1 MAVLP
6 TKFNLSQPSS
16 FVSGRPIA
24 TQDTTAIGRGVA
36 SLGQSVAA
44 IGDDIQRQQD
54 TVDISRAE
62 AAKAQGLIDTTNKF
76 TDDPDYSTFNQR
88 APKDTSDVVNN
99 AANLI
104 RNPQMREKW
113 KLQAGTD
120 AARVNDAIGDK
131 ARTLGK
137 QADTVAFDDSLE
149 TQRRIYVDP
158 QTSDEQKAAARA
170 AIEGSIETG
179 LKTGLLTPDAADAR
193 KKQYIEGADTNRLK
207 LLADTNP
214 AEVASWGMNGNPVHG
229 AMMQVESKGNPNAVS
244 AKGAAGLMQVTPN
257 TGTEIAQEIGDAN
270 FPVNGTD
277 AQKIEY
283 LKNPDVSKKYGA
295 YYYDKQ
301 LQKYGGDQQ
310 AALIAYNGGPTRA
323 DAWLA
328 AGRDDSVIPKE
339 TADYYKK
346 VQAGTD
352 TGSPS
357 VPGRTMADAGPT
369 ATREFL
375 TSISSHGAHSI
386 DTMQEGFGNKLSSLI
401 QSAPPEIRNG
411 LGIYS
416 GARTPEEQAQII
428 SSNAGKYG
436 LDKAAWDSDVASMG
450 PVAAGQKWASQF
462 KASGM
467 SAFIAK
473 PGGSNHQNGTAAD
486 LSYNGQSLKD
496 APANVVNWLHQNAAT
511 YGLKFPLGN
520 ENWHIE
526 DSSTR
531 GGTSGYT
538 AAPVS
543 TAPDWVSRI
552 SPEDQQV
559 AYQLATTKLKQNQ
572 VEARGNIE
580 TVVQNAP
587 AAIQNTGTYTGA
599 TPTQQQ
605 FVEAYGAQEGP
616 QKYDAF
622 TASLDVAQSS
632 YNFRT
637 MSSDDI
643 QKAVQAALPTS
654 SGNDAA
660 LESKKY
666 DALSQAASQTLAA
679 RKADPATYTMQA
691 FPSVQ
696 QAWADAQTSGNY
708 QSAMAATAA
717 AQQQMGMTKLELLP
731 KSVADQSVASFKNPD
746 ATDQQRLGAVT
757 GLILSTPD
765 QGQRQAVFK
774 QLVDAGLPAMT
785 EGVVEAAARG
795 DQGAANRLL
804 QAALVDPAK
813 LPKSGEVKPTDIDDA
828 LYSSI
833 WAPGQIGDAS
843 YGVGYGDAS
852 SLERAQRGS
861 DLMKKAVQVRI
872 SQGQDLQSAV
882 AGASKD
888 LFGDNK
894 VYNGSGGITANL
906 PVPSDTDTSLLTAGL
921 SASKTSFKAALD
933 QQKERIL
940 TGTKPAAGPTGNFD
954 GMVSKGNIDLAAR
967 PVVKNDDGTIS
978 TVRSMSFNE
987 DGKEILV
994 PTVSPDGKILSD
1006 QEAIDLYHQTGQNLG
1021 VFKNSD
1027 AADAY
1032 ATALHDA
1039 QAKFY
1044 ANPSSDGTRAVLD
1057 ATVQNRMDDILEN
1070 GVFVPA
1076 GNGVGLRDPYTGAF
1090 VTGSNGQPLTLS
1102 IDKVLDM
1109 GRTNPIGGNE
1119 PGTRYS
1125 SGQSNT
1131 GMVQPT
1137 AVQQYLKGGSV
1148 SGNEVS
1154 PEASRW
1160 MSGQPV
1166 DAQPDVKKNSTPD
1179 QGSPDLSNLSSVERG
1194 FLGALSAAESAGI
1207 GGTKLK
1213 LYNDIIQRG
1222 RTAPITESDLQPDEQ
1237 EKLKALVLKQGKSEG
1252 KIDYKDYIGSGM
1264 PEDILGGFRYKVDNG
1279 AVHITDT
1286 YDFNKSKGSSWDDNS
1301 LVQALGAFTSPKNL
1315 AAAIGRKIAPD
1326 SKPGVPVKITL
1337 K

>member
-24 TQDTTAIGRGVA
+24 TQDTTAIGRGIA
-36 SLGQSVAA
+36 SLGQSVAS
-44 IGDDIQRQQD
+44 IGDDIQQQRD
-54 TVDISRAE
+54 TLGI
-62 AAKAQGLIDTTNKF
+62 AKAQAKLAQGLIDVKNNF
-76 TDDPDYSTFNQR
+76 RQDGDYSTFGQR
-88 APKDTSDVVNN
+88 APQQTSKALDD
-99 AANLI
+99 AASLI
-104 RNPQMREKW
+104 SNPSLREKF
-113 KLQAGTD
+113 
-120 AARVNDAIGDK
+120 K
-131 ARTLGK
+131 AVSTP
-137 QADTVAFDDSLE
+137 TVASANDSIDDVGFKLGQQAQKTSLDDALE
-149 TQRRIYVDP
+149 MQRRIYVDP
-158 QTSDEQKAAARA
+158 TSNDQERDAARA
-170 AIEGSIETG
+170 DNIATIDTA
-179 LKTGLLTPDAADAR
+179 LKTGLLTPDEADAR
-193 KKQYIEGADTNRLK
+193 KKAYIEGADTNRLK

-229 AMMQVESKGNPNAVS
+229 AMMQVESNGNPNAVS

-257 TGTEIAQEIGDAN
+257 TGTEIAQELGDAN

-283 LKNPDVSKKYGA
+283 LKNPDVSKKYGT

-301 LQKYGGDQQ
+301 LQKYGGDQE
-310 AALIAYNGGPTRA
+310 AALIAYNGGPARA

-328 AGRDDSVIPKE
+328 AGRDDSAIPKE

-346 VQAGTD
+346 VLAGTGAG
-352 TGSPS
+352 TPS
-357 VPGRTMADAGPT
+357 VPGRTMAQAGPSD
-369 ATREFL
+369 ARAFL
-375 TSISSHGAHSI
+375 LSVTDKGEAAI
-386 DTMQEGFGNKLSSLI
+386 DGLQEGFGNKVAALLQAAPPGIREKLGVYSAYRSPEHQAELWQGALKKYGSVEEARKWVAPPGKSEHNDGNAADLGYDGKSLKN
-401 QSAPPEIRNG
+401 APPE
-411 LGIYS
+411 
-416 GARTPEEQAQII
+416 
-428 SSNAGKYG
+428 
-436 LDKAAWDSDVASMG
+436 
-450 PVAAGQKWASQF
+450 
-462 KASGM
+462 
-467 SAFIAK
+467 
-473 PGGSNHQNGTAAD
+473 
-486 LSYNGQSLKD
+486 
-496 APANVVNWLHQNAAT
+496 VVDWLHQNAPT
-511 YGLKFPLGN
+511 FGLKFPLAN

-526 DSSTR
+526 DASTR
-531 GGTSGYT
+531 GGAGGAQ

-543 TAPDWVSRI
+543 TAPDWVKRI

-580 TVVQNAP
+580 TVIQNAP
-587 AAIQNTGTYTGA
+587 SAIQNTGTYSGA

-605 FVEAYGAQEGP
+605 FVDAYGPQEGP

-643 QKAVQAALPTS
+643 QKAVQAAIPTS

-813 LPKSGEVKPTDIDDA
+813 LPKSGEIKPTDIDDA

-843 YGVGYGDAS
+843 YGVGYGDTS
-852 SLERAQRGS
+852 SLERAQRGG

-906 PVPSDTDTSLLTAGL
+906 PVPSGTDTSLLTAGL

-933 QQKERIL
+933 QQRERIV
-940 TGTKPAAGPTGNFD
+940 AGSTSTLAD
-954 GMVSKGNIDLAAR
+954 GG
-967 PVVKNDDGTIS
+967 
-978 TVRSMSFNE
+978 
-987 DGKEILV
+987 
-994 PTVSPDGKILSD
+994 
-1006 QEAIDLYHQTGQNLG
+1006 
-1021 VFKNSD
+1021 
-1027 AADAY
+1027 
-1032 ATALHDA
+1032 
-1039 QAKFY
+1039 
-1044 ANPSSDGTRAVLD
+1044 RAVLD

-1119 PGTRYS
+1119 PGARYS
-1125 SGQSNT
+1125 SGQANT

-1148 SGNEVS
+1148 NSNEVS
-1154 PEASRW
+1154 PEVSRW

-1194 FLGALSAAESAGI
+1194 FLGALSTAESAGI

-1222 RTAPITESDLQPDEQ
+1222 RTAPITENDLQPDEQ
-1237 EKLKALVLKQGKSEG
+1237 EKLKALVLKQGKTEG
-1252 KIDYKDYIGSGM
+1252 KIDYKDYVGSGM
-1264 PEDILGGFRYKVDNG
+1264 PEDILGGFRYKVENG

-1286 YDFNKSKGSSWDDNS
+1286 YDFNKSKGGSWDDNS

-1326 SKPGVPVKITL
+1326 SKPGVPVKIIL

>member
-6 TKFNLSQPSS
+6 TKFSLSQPST
-16 FVSGRPIA
+16 FVSGRHVA
-24 TQDTTAIGRGVA
+24 TQDTTDIGKGIA
-36 SLGQSVAA
+36 SLGQSVAS
-44 IGDDIQRQQD
+44 IGNDIQQQQD

-62 AAKAQGLIDTTNKF
+62 AAKAQGLIDTQNKF

-88 APKDTSDVVNN
+88 APKDTADVVNN

-113 KLQAGTD
+113 KIQAGTD

-131 ARTLGK
+131 ARALGK
-137 QADTVAFDDSLE
+137 QAETVAFDNSLE

-158 QTSDEQKAAARA
+158 TTSDEQKAAARA
-170 AIEGSIETG
+170 AMEGSIETG

-193 KKQYIEGADTNRLK
+193 RKQYVEGADTNRLK
-207 LLADTNP
+207 LLAETNP
-214 AEVASWGMNGNPVHG
+214 SEVASWGLNGNPVHG
-229 AMMQVESKGNPNAVS
+229 AIMQVESNGNPNAVS
-244 AKGAAGLMQVTPN
+244 AKGAAGLMQVTPA
-257 TGTEIAQEIGDAN
+257 TGTEIAQELGDNN

-283 LKNPDVSKKYGA
+283 LKNPDVSKKYGT

-301 LQKYGGDQQ
+301 LQKYGGDQE
-310 AALIAYNGGPTRA
+310 AALIAYNGGPARA

-346 VQAGTD
+346 VLAGT
-352 TGSPS
+352 GAGAPS
-357 VPGRTMADAGPT
+357 VPGRTMAETGPS
-369 ATREFL
+369 ASRDFL
-375 TSISSHGAHSI
+375 TSISSHGARSI
-386 DTMQEGFGNKLSSLI
+386 DSMQEGFGNKLANLI
-401 QSAPPEIRNG
+401 QSAPPEIRSG

-428 SSNAGKYG
+428 SSNAAKYG

-486 LSYNGQSLKD
+486 LSYNGKSLKD
-496 APANVVNWLHQNAAT
+496 APQNVVDWLHQNAGA
-511 YGLKFPLGN
+511 YGLKFPLAN

-526 DSSTR
+526 DASTR
-531 GGTSGYT
+531 GG
-538 AAPVS
+538 AAGVPVS
-543 TAPDWVSRI
+543 TAPDWVKRI

-559 AYQLATTKLKQNQ
+559 AYQLATTKLKQQQ

-587 AAIQNTGTYTGA
+587 VAIQNTGSYSGS

-605 FVEAYGAQEGP
+605 FVDAYGPQEGQ
-616 QKYDAF
+616 QKYDSF
-622 TASLDVAQSS
+622 TASLDVAQSA

-637 MSSDDI
+637 MSANDI
-643 QKAVQAALPTS
+643 QKLVQASVPTS

-660 LESKKY
+660 LEEKKY
-666 DALSQAASQTLAA
+666 TALSQAASQTLAA

-691 FPSVQ
+691 FPNVQ
-696 QAWADAQTSGNY
+696 QAWNDAATSGNY
-708 QSAMAATAA
+708 QPAMAATAA
-717 AQQQMGMTKLELLP
+717 AQQQLGMQQMELLP
-731 KSVADQSVASFKNPD
+731 KSIADKAVESFKSPD
-746 ATDQQRLGAVT
+746 ATDQQRISAVT
-757 GLILSTPD
+757 GLIFSTPD

-813 LPKSGEVKPTDIDDA
+813 LPKSGEVKPTDIDNE
-828 LYSSI
+828 LYSSV

-861 DLMKKAVQVRI
+861 DLMKKAVQLRI

-894 VYNGSGGITANL
+894 VYNGSGSVSANL

-921 SASKTSFKAALD
+921 EAAKTSFKAALD
-933 QQKERIL
+933 MNREQIMAASKAAINDGSRAIL
-940 TGTKPAAGPTGNFD
+940 TA
-954 GMVSKGNIDLAAR
+954 
-967 PVVKNDDGTIS
+967 
-978 TVRSMSFNE
+978 SM
-987 DGKEILV
+987 
-994 PTVSPDGKILSD
+994 
-1006 QEAIDLYHQTGQNLG
+1006 QNS
-1021 VFKNSD
+1021 N
-1027 AADAY
+1027 
-1032 ATALHDA
+1032 
-1039 QAKFY
+1039 
-1044 ANPSSDGTRAVLD
+1044 
-1057 ATVQNRMDDILEN
+1057 DDILNN
-1070 GVFVPA
+1070 GVYVPV
-1076 GNGVGLRDPYTGAF
+1076 GNGIGLRDPYTGKF
-1090 VTGSNGQPLTLS
+1090 VLGADGVTPLSLPL
-1102 IDKVLDM
+1102 DKVLDM
-1109 GRTNPIGGNE
+1109 GRANPIGGNE

-1125 SGQSNT
+1125 AGQANT
-1131 GMVQPT
+1131 GMVQPRE
-1137 AVQQYLKGGSV
+1137 VQQYLKGGTVDS
-1148 SGNEVS
+1148 NQIS

-1179 QGSPDLSNLSSVERG
+1179 QNSPDLSSLSSVERG

-1222 RTAPITESDLQPDEQ
+1222 RTSPITENDLQPDEQ
-1237 EKLKALVLKQGKSEG
+1237 EKLKALVLKQGKPEG
-1252 KIDYKDYIGSGM
+1252 KIDYKDYVGSGM

-1279 AVHITDT
+1279 VVHITDT
-1286 YDFNKSKGSSWDDNS
+1286 YDFNKAKGGSWDDNS
-1301 LVQALGAFTSPKNL
+1301 LVQALAAFTSPKNL
-1315 AAAIGRKIAPD
+1315 AAEIGRKIAPD
-1326 SKPGVPVKITL
+1326 SKPGVPVRITL

>member
-1 MAVLP
+1 MAILP
-6 TKFNLSQPSS
+6 TKFSISQQPSGR
-16 FVSGRPIA
+16 SGRQIA
-24 TQDTTAIGRGVA
+24 EYDTSGLGRGMQ
-36 SLGQSVAA
+36 SLGNSVVSL
-44 IGDDIQRQQD
+44 GSDIQRQQD

-62 AAKAQGLIDTTNKF
+62 ASKAQGLIDATNKF
-76 TDDPDYSTFNQR
+76 TDDPDYSTFKER
-88 APKDTSDVVNN
+88 APKDTSEVVNN

-179 LKTGLLTPDAADAR
+179 LKTGLLTPGAADAR
-193 KKQYIEGADTNRLK
+193 KKQYIE
-207 LLADTNP
+207 
-214 AEVASWGMNGNPVHG
+214 
-229 AMMQVESKGNPNAVS
+229 
-244 AKGAAGLMQVTPN
+244 
-257 TGTEIAQEIGDAN
+257 DAN
-270 FPVNGTD
+270 FSRAKLAVETNPGVINKPIPAQISDRVGTAMGYFQSHGWSKEQAAGIVGNLVAESQLNTGALNKGDGSDGSDSIGIAQWNSGRAAALKSFAADRGTD
-277 AQKIEY
+277 WRDFGTQLAFVDHELHTSHKTIGDQLASAKDVQSAAEAGIMFEGPAGSQNGAKFAHNYKGRLSYAAQAAGVDA
-283 LKNPDVSKKYGA
+283 NPD
-295 YYYDKQ
+295 
-301 LQKYGGDQQ
+301 
-310 AALIAYNGGPTRA
+310 
-323 DAWLA
+323 WF
-328 AGRDDSVIPKE
+328 KE
-339 TADYYKK
+339 
-346 VQAGTD
+346 
-352 TGSPS
+352 
-357 VPGRTMADAGPT
+357 
-369 ATREFL
+369 
-375 TSISSHGAHSI
+375 
-386 DTMQEGFGNKLSSLI
+386 LS
-401 QSAPPEIRNG
+401 
-411 LGIYS
+411 
-416 GARTPEEQAQII
+416 PEEKQ
-428 SSNAGKYG
+428 
-436 LDKAAWDSDVASMG
+436 
-450 PVAAGQKWASQF
+450 
-462 KASGM
+462 
-467 SAFIAK
+467 
-473 PGGSNHQNGTAAD
+473 
-486 LSYNGQSLKD
+486 
-496 APANVVNWLHQNAAT
+496 VVYQQQ
-511 YGLKFPLGN
+511 
-520 ENWHIE
+520 
-526 DSSTR
+526 DTR
-531 GGTSGYT
+531 
-538 AAPVS
+538 
-543 TAPDWVSRI
+543 I
-552 SPEDQQV
+552 KQQQV
-559 AYQLATTKLKQNQ
+559 EQ
-572 VEARGNIE
+572 RGNIE

-587 AAIQNTGTYTGA
+587 SAIQNTGTYSGS

-605 FVEAYGAQEGP
+605 FVDAYGPQDGP

-637 MSSDDI
+637 MSADDI
-643 QKAVQAALPTS
+643 QKLVQASVPTS

-660 LESKKY
+660 LEDKKY
-666 DALSQAASQTLAA
+666 AALSQAASQTLAA
-679 RKADPATYTMQA
+679 RKADPATYTRQA
-691 FPSVQ
+691 FPSVD
-696 QAWADAQTSGNY
+696 QAWNDAAQSGNY
-708 QSAMAATAA
+708 QAAMAATAA
-717 AQQQMGMTKLELLP
+717 AQQQLGMQQMELLP
-731 KSVADQSVASFKNPD
+731 KSIADKSVEAFKNPD

-843 YGVGYGDAS
+843 YGVGYGDTS

-888 LFGDNK
+888 LFGDKK
-894 VYNGSGGITANL
+894 VYSGAGSVSANL

-921 SASKTSFKAALD
+921 AAAKTSFKAALD
-933 QQKERIL
+933 LKDERIL
-940 TGTKPAAGPTGNFD
+940 NGTKPPPGPTGNFD

-1044 ANPSSDGTRAVLD
+1044 ANPSADGTRAILT
-1057 ATVQNRMDDILEN
+1057 ATFQNRNDDVLNN
-1070 GVFVPA
+1070 GVYVPV
-1076 GNGVGLRDPYTGAF
+1076 GNGIGLRDPYTGQF
-1090 VTGSNGQPLTLS
+1090 VTGADGVTPLSLP
-1102 IDKVLDM
+1102 IDKVLAM
-1109 GRTNPIGGNE
+1109 GRDNPIGGNDA
-1119 PGTRYS
+1119 GDRYS
-1125 SGQSNT
+1125 AGQANT
-1131 GMVQPT
+1131 GLVQPT

-1166 DAQPDVKKNSTPD
+1166 DVRPDVKKNSTPD
-1179 QGSPDLSNLSSVERG
+1179 QGSPDLSKLSSVERG
-1194 FLGALSAAESAGI
+1194 FLGALSTAESAGI

-1222 RTAPITESDLQPDEQ
+1222 RTAPITENDLQPDEQ
-1237 EKLKALVLKQGKSEG
+1237 EKLKALVLKQGKTEG

-1264 PEDILGGFRYKVDNG
+1264 PEDILGGFRYKVENG

-1286 YDFNKSKGSSWDDNS
+1286 YDFNKSKGSSWDDNT

-1326 SKPGVPVKITL
+1326 SKPGVPVKIIL

>member
-1 MAVLP
+1 MAILP
-6 TKFNLSQPSS
+6 TKFSLSQPST
-16 FVSGRPIA
+16 FVSGRHVA
-24 TQDTTAIGRGVA
+24 TQDTTDIGKGLA
-36 SLGQSVAA
+36 SLGQSVAS
-44 IGDDIQRQQD
+44 IGNDIQQQQD

-62 AAKAQGLIDTTNKF
+62 AAKAQGLIDTQNKF

-88 APKDTSDVVNN
+88 APKDTADVVNN

-113 KLQAGTD
+113 KIQAGTD

-131 ARTLGK
+131 ARALGK
-137 QADTVAFDDSLE
+137 QAETVAFDNSLE

-158 QTSDEQKAAARA
+158 TTSDEQKAAARA
-170 AIEGSIETG
+170 AMEGSIETG

-193 KKQYIEGADTNRLK
+193 RKQYVEGADTNRLK
-207 LLADTNP
+207 LLAETNP
-214 AEVASWGMNGNPVHG
+214 SEVASWGLNGNPVHG
-229 AMMQVESKGNPNAVS
+229 AIMQVESNGNPNAVS
-244 AKGAAGLMQVTPN
+244 AKGAAGLMQVTPA
-257 TGTEIAQEIGDAN
+257 TGTEIAQELGDKN

-283 LKNPDVSKKYGA
+283 LKNPDVSKKYGT

-301 LQKYGGDQQ
+301 LQKYGGDQE
-310 AALIAYNGGPTRA
+310 AALIAYNGGPARA

-346 VQAGTD
+346 VLAGT
-352 TGSPS
+352 GAGAPS
-357 VPGRTMADAGPT
+357 VPGRTMAETGPS
-369 ATREFL
+369 AARDFL
-375 TSISSHGAHSI
+375 TSISSHGARSI
-386 DTMQEGFGNKLSSLI
+386 DSMQEGFGNKLSNLI
-401 QSAPPEIRNG
+401 QSAPPEIRSG

-428 SSNAGKYG
+428 SSNAAKYG

-486 LSYNGQSLKD
+486 LSYNGKSLKD
-496 APANVVNWLHQNAAT
+496 APQNVVDWLHQNAGA
-511 YGLKFPLGN
+511 YGLKFPLAN

-526 DSSTR
+526 DASTR
-531 GGTSGYT
+531 GGTAG
-538 AAPVS
+538 APVS
-543 TAPDWVSRI
+543 SAPDWVKRI

-559 AYQLATTKLKQNQ
+559 AYQLATTKLKQQQ

-587 AAIQNTGTYTGA
+587 VAIQNTGSYSGS

-605 FVEAYGAQEGP
+605 FVDAYGPQEGQ

-622 TASLDVAQSS
+622 TASLDVAQSA

-637 MSSDDI
+637 MSANDI
-643 QKAVQAALPTS
+643 QKLVQASVPTS

-660 LESKKY
+660 LEEKKY
-666 DALSQAASQTLAA
+666 TALSQAASQTLAA

-691 FPSVQ
+691 FPNVQ
-696 QAWADAQTSGNY
+696 QAWNDAATSGNY
-708 QSAMAATAA
+708 QPAMAATAA
-717 AQQQMGMTKLELLP
+717 AQQQLGMQQMELLP
-731 KSVADQSVASFKNPD
+731 KSIADRAVESFKSPD
-746 ATDQQRLGAVT
+746 ATDQQRISAVT
-757 GLILSTPD
+757 GLIFSTPD

-813 LPKSGEVKPTDIDDA
+813 LPKSGEVKPTDIDNE
-828 LYSSI
+828 LYSSV

-861 DLMKKAVQVRI
+861 DLMKKAVQLRI

-888 LFGDNK
+888 LFGDQK
-894 VYNGSGGITANL
+894 VYNGSGSVSANL
-906 PVPSDTDTSLLTAGL
+906 PVPSNTDTSLLTAGL
-921 SASKTSFKAALD
+921 EAAKTSFKAALD
-933 QQKERIL
+933 QQKDRIL
-940 TGTKPAAGPTGNFD
+940 SGTKPPPGPTGNFE
-954 GMVSKGNIDLAAR
+954 GMISKGNIDLAAR

-1039 QAKFY
+1039 QAKYY
-1044 ANPSSDGTRAVLD
+1044 ANPSADGTRAILD
-1057 ATVQNRMDDILEN
+1057 ATVQNRMDDVLQN

-1076 GNGVGLRDPYTGAF
+1076 GNGIGLRDPYTGAF
-1090 VTGSNGQPLTLS
+1090 VMGSNGQPLSLP

-1109 GRTNPIGGNE
+1109 GRANPIGGNE

-1125 SGQSNT
+1125 AGQANT
-1131 GMVQPT
+1131 GMVQPRE
-1137 AVQQYLKGGSV
+1137 VQQYLKGGTVDS
-1148 SGNEVS
+1148 NQIS

-1179 QGSPDLSNLSSVERG
+1179 QGSADLSNLSPVERG

-1222 RTAPITESDLQPDEQ
+1222 RTATITENDLQPDEQ
-1237 EKLKALVLKQGKSEG
+1237 EKLKALVLKQGKPEG
-1252 KIDYKDYIGSGM
+1252 KIDYKDYVGSGM

-1279 AVHITDT
+1279 VVHITDT
-1286 YDFNKSKGSSWDDNS
+1286 YDFNKAKGGSWDDNS
-1301 LVQALGAFTSPKNL
+1301 LVQALAAFTSPKNL
-1315 AAAIGRKIAPD
+1315 AAEIGRKIAPD
-1326 SKPGVPVKITL
+1326 SKPGVPVRITL